1 MKLVVIMVAE
11 FFVSHLACSP
21 WRFTQWMA
29 LLWGHNGPMEDILI
43 TGLFIIMNKLA
54 YRKLRFKNEFTLL
67 INLFQTDYCRQ
78 NIPLVVFWNR
88 PQGAAFLKA
97 LKHDL
102 NVIFL
107 HHHSLLSVLSV
118 LFVLSSEL
126 NSVVCTVQKLT
137 MLCFVRYIE
146 FLKNAGYQGEEHCC
160 WKEVWLTS
168 LIRINIL

>member
-1 MKLVVIMVAE
+1 MKLVVIVVAE

-29 LLWGHNGPMEDILI
+29 LLWGHNDPMEDILI

-126 NSVVCTVQKLT
+126 QCCLYSAKTSHVMFCQIYRIPQECRVSRRRTLLLERGVVY
-137 MLCFVRYIE
+137 F
-146 FLKNAGYQGEEHCC
+146 
-160 WKEVWLTS
+160 
-168 LIRINIL
+168 IN

>member
-29 LLWGHNGPMEDILI
+29 LLWGHNDPMEDILI
-43 TGLFIIMNKLA
+43 TGLFIITNKLA

-67 INLFQTDYCRQ
+67 INLFQTDYCKQ

-126 NSVVCTVQKLT
+126 QCCLYSAKTSHVMFCQIYRIPQECWVSRRRTLLLERGVVY
-137 MLCFVRYIE
+137 F
-146 FLKNAGYQGEEHCC
+146 
-160 WKEVWLTS
+160 
-168 LIRINIL
+168 IN

>member
-1 MKLVVIMVAE
+1 MKLVVIVVAE

-29 LLWGHNGPMEDILI
+29 LLWGYNDPMEDILI

-67 INLFQTDYCRQ
+67 INLFHTDYCKGQ

-97 LKHDL
+97 LKHNL

-118 LFVLSSEL
+118 LFVPSSEL
-126 NSVVCTVQKLT
+126 QYCLYSAKTSHVMFCQIYRIPQECWVSRRRTLLLERGVVY
-137 MLCFVRYIE
+137 F
-146 FLKNAGYQGEEHCC
+146 
-160 WKEVWLTS
+160 
-168 LIRINIL
+168 IN

>member
-1 MKLVVIMVAE
+1 MKLVVIVVAE

-29 LLWGHNGPMEDILI
+29 LLWGHNDPMEDILI

-67 INLFQTDYCRQ
+67 INLFQTDHCRQ

-88 PQGAAFLKA
+88 PRGAAFLKA

-107 HHHSLLSVLSV
+107 HHHSLLSVL
-118 LFVLSSEL
+118 FVPSSEL
-126 NSVVCTVQKLT
+126 QYCLYSAKTSHVMFCQIYRIPQECWVSRRRTLLLERGVVY
-137 MLCFVRYIE
+137 F
-146 FLKNAGYQGEEHCC
+146 
-160 WKEVWLTS
+160 
-168 LIRINIL
+168 IN

>member
-1 MKLVVIMVAE
+1 MKLVVIVVAE

-29 LLWGHNGPMEDILI
+29 LLWGHNNPMEDILI

-67 INLFQTDYCRQ
+67 INLFQTDHCRQ

-107 HHHSLLSVLSV
+107 HHHSLLSVL
-118 LFVLSSEL
+118 FVPSSEL
-126 NSVVCTVQKLT
+126 QYCLYSAKTSHVMFCQIYGIPQECWVSRRRTLLLERGVVY
-137 MLCFVRYIE
+137 F
-146 FLKNAGYQGEEHCC
+146 
-160 WKEVWLTS
+160 
-168 LIRINIL
+168 IN

>member
-1 MKLVVIMVAE
+1 MKLVVIVVAE

-29 LLWGHNGPMEDILI
+29 LLWGHNDPMEDILI

-126 NSVVCTVQKLT
+126 QCCLYSAKTNHVMFCQIYRIPQECWVSRRRTLLLERGVVY
-137 MLCFVRYIE
+137 F
-146 FLKNAGYQGEEHCC
+146 
-160 WKEVWLTS
+160 
-168 LIRINIL
+168 IN

>member
-11 FFVSHLACSP
+11 FFVSHLAWSP

-29 LLWGHNGPMEDILI
+29 LLWGHNDPMEDILI

-126 NSVVCTVQKLT
+126 QCCLYSAKTSHVMFCQIYRIPQECRVSRRRTLLLERGVVY
-137 MLCFVRYIE
+137 F
-146 FLKNAGYQGEEHCC
+146 
-160 WKEVWLTS
+160 
-168 LIRINIL
+168 IN

>member
-29 LLWGHNGPMEDILI
+29 LLWGHNDPMEDILI
-43 TGLFIIMNKLA
+43 TGLFIITNKLA

-126 NSVVCTVQKLT
+126 QCCLYSAKTSHVMFCQIYRIPQECWVSRRRTLLLERGVVY
-137 MLCFVRYIE
+137 F
-146 FLKNAGYQGEEHCC
+146 
-160 WKEVWLTS
+160 
-168 LIRINIL
+168 IN

>member
-1 MKLVVIMVAE
+1 MKLVVIVVAE

-29 LLWGHNGPMEDILI
+29 LLWGHNDPMEDILI

-67 INLFQTDYCRQ
+67 INLFHTDYCKGQ

-107 HHHSLLSVLSV
+107 HHRSLLYCLSY
-118 LFVLSSEL
+118 LFCLVNYSI
-126 NSVVCTVQKLT
+126 VCTVQKLA
-137 MLCFVRYIE
+137 MLCFVRYME
-146 FLKNAGYQGEEHCC
+146 VLKNAGYQGEERCC
-160 WKEVWLTS
+160 WKEVWFTS

>member
-29 LLWGHNGPMEDILI
+29 LSWGHNDPMEDILI

-107 HHHSLLSVLSV
+107 HHHGLLSVLSV

-126 NSVVCTVQKLT
+126 QYCLYSAKTSHVMFCQIYRIPQECWVSRRSTLLLERGVVY
-137 MLCFVRYIE
+137 F
-146 FLKNAGYQGEEHCC
+146 
-160 WKEVWLTS
+160 
-168 LIRINIL
+168 IN

>member
-1 MKLVVIMVAE
+1 MKLVVIVVAE

-29 LLWGHNGPMEDILI
+29 LLWGHNDPMEDILI
-43 TGLFIIMNKLA
+43 TGLFIITNKLA

-126 NSVVCTVQKLT
+126 QCCLYSAKTSHVMFCQIYRIPQECWVSRRRTLLLERGVVY
-137 MLCFVRYIE
+137 F
-146 FLKNAGYQGEEHCC
+146 
-160 WKEVWLTS
+160 
-168 LIRINIL
+168 IN

>member
-1 MKLVVIMVAE
+1 MKLVVIVVAE

-29 LLWGHNGPMEDILI
+29 LLWGHNDPMEDILI

-126 NSVVCTVQKLT
+126 Q
-137 MLCFVRYIE
+137 
-146 FLKNAGYQGEEHCC
+146 CC
-160 WKEVWLTS
+160 LYSAKTS
-168 LIRINIL
+168 HVMFCQIYRIPQECWVSRRRTLLLERGVAYFIN

>member
-21 WRFTQWMA
+21 WRFTLWMA
-29 LLWGHNGPMEDILI
+29 LLWGHNDPMEDILI

-126 NSVVCTVQKLT
+126 QCCLYSAKTSHVMFCQIYRIPQECRVSRRRTLLLERGVVY
-137 MLCFVRYIE
+137 F
-146 FLKNAGYQGEEHCC
+146 
-160 WKEVWLTS
+160 
-168 LIRINIL
+168 IN

>member
-29 LLWGHNGPMEDILI
+29 LLWGHNDPMEDILI

-97 LKHDL
+97 WLKCNFSASSVYCL
-102 NVIFL
+102 YC
-107 HHHSLLSVLSV
+107 LSY
-118 LFVLSSEL
+118 LFCLVNYSI
-126 NSVVCTVQKLT
+126 VCTVQKLA

-146 FLKNAGYQGEEHCC
+146 FLKNAGYQGEERCC
-160 WKEVWLTS
+160 WKEVWFTS

>member
-1 MKLVVIMVAE
+1 MKLVVIVVAE

-29 LLWGHNGPMEDILI
+29 LLWGHNNPMEDILI
-43 TGLFIIMNKLA
+43 TGLFIIINKLA
-54 YRKLRFKNEFTLL
+54 YRKLRFK
-67 INLFQTDYCRQ
+67 TDYCRQ

-126 NSVVCTVQKLT
+126 QCCLYSAKTSHVMFCQIYRIPKECWVSRRRTLLLERGVVY
-137 MLCFVRYIE
+137 FII
-146 FLKNAGYQGEEHCC
+146 
-160 WKEVWLTS
+160 
-168 LIRINIL
+168 IRINIL

>member
-29 LLWGHNGPMEDILI
+29 LSWGHNDPMEDILI

-107 HHHSLLSVLSV
+107 HHHSLLSVL
-118 LFVLSSEL
+118 FVLSSEL
-126 NSVVCTVQKLT
+126 QYCLYSAKTSHVMFCQIYRIPQECWVSRRSTLLLERGVVY
-137 MLCFVRYIE
+137 F
-146 FLKNAGYQGEEHCC
+146 
-160 WKEVWLTS
+160 
-168 LIRINIL
+168 IN